1 MTIEAPSRAVIM
13 DCWGVEIGF
22 AETVWSAD
30 VSRGWVMRIIY
41 RQGEREHSFSC
52 DADSGRIL
60 GVIARALPAEVG
72 VLCHNGTAR
81 WPITATRAEV
91 FTAARAVLSRLDAD
105 PGLPSSLTPVRPP
118 PPRPGN
124 SPKPTRLTP
133 GIFSRGAGFSGIR
146 FADTP
151 AAQGNP
157 GIYAIKCG
165 PGQCDLEE
173 IAIGADGR
181 GAVVAITDLRDRAA
195 VETANMG
202 VLKLHR
208 KASKTRLRAELEALL
223 SAVEGWPAGAV
234 NKVLDVGGA
243 DED

>member
-1 MTIEAPSRAVIM
+1 
-13 DCWGVEIGF
+13 
-22 AETVWSAD
+22 
-30 VSRGWVMRIIY
+30 MRIIY

-105 PGLPSSLTPVRPP
+105 PGLLFRYAATAEAD
-118 PPRPGN
+118 
-124 SPKPTRLTP
+124 PKPTA
-133 GIFSRGAGFSGIR
+133 GHFSRGAGFSGIR

-151 AAQGNP
+151 AGKV
-157 GIYAIKCG
+157 YAIKCG